1 MTTARRH
8 STATLAVFLAATLLT
23 CSWRPTEGYES
34 GAPPLSCRTM
44 IPGHGQAAQTSPA
57 PYRIVP
63 AQNFTSSRIR
73 VTLTAPKA
81 NDYFIGFLI
90 QARVPGS
97 SEDAIGSFVQVPA
110 DSQTLDCNEVPK
122 SSVTHSSNSKKK
134 SVEFDWEAPSNF
146 DGQVDFVATVVL
158 NFATYWVGITST
170 PVQVKRAADGSFADG
185 GPPSSGRSDNG
196 LEEIE
201 ANIYD
206 GCGKN
211 KNCVGAPLGC
221 IAATNCLAVVA
232 LMPSDDKYQF
242 EMLGRGSQFVAF
254 GISDDNKM
262 GGDGVVECVHQ
273 ESGRSN
279 SVSMYKS
286 WNVPNRK
293 QNQRIEDSTGV
304 ELVSAAFI
312 DGAIYCKVI
321 VDPVFKVDEK
331 TFDLDKDEYFVLLA
345 AGASLK
351 AFSVGY
357 HDVAFISSTDKRKL
371 GQLRAARVADPF
383 YNDCGQQKTCFGSP
397 DGCLSTQDCSA
408 VMAVKVEGTRY
419 LFEMKA
425 RNAAYVAVG
434 ISEDQKMGGDSV
446 MECVHEKIGTGL
458 ISSYMSW
465 NVPGQKNNKRL
476 TSQSG
481 LTLLNSTYI
490 DGTIY
495 CNVIREAVTRVEG
508 VNFDLMRNKYFL
520 LIAAGTSLKERSVGY
535 HDLAYTSTAEASTL
549 SEIKSLRTSS
559 KLLLRLHGS
568 FMIVA
573 WIGAASI
580 GIVIARYYK
589 QTWVG
594 GSCCSKDL
602 WFGWHRLLMM
612 ITWILSLAGSACIF
626 VELGEWVS
634 GPSQTHALMGVVT
647 TTLAFFQP
655 IFAAFRPHPDSSK
668 RPIFNW
674 IHWLVGNAAHIFA
687 ILTIFFAVTL
697 SKAELPAWMDWILVA
712 YVGFYVI
719 IHLILSISGCLSE
732 KSGSMRINTFPMKD
746 LHNGRNPMSYEQH
759 KDAPHSGFRKFWLFI
774 HVLFIVLITTALVLI
789 VFFAPVEN
797 KLNSIREQFS

>member
-1 MTTARRH
+1 MTTSRH
-8 STATLAVFLAATLLT
+8 AVAAFATLAIVC
-23 CSWRPTEGYES
+23 CSMLVVVRGYES
-34 GAPPLSCRTM
+34 GAPVLTCRTM
-44 IPGHGQAAQTSPA
+44 IPGHGKAAQVSAA
-57 PYRIVP
+57 PYRIVVSE
-63 AQNFTSSRIR
+63 NVTSSRVR
-73 VTLTAPKA
+73 VTLTAPRP
-81 NDYFIGFLI
+81 NDYFIGFLVE
-90 QARVPGS
+90 ARTPGTG
-97 SEDAIGSFVQVPA
+97 EDAVGSFVQVPQ
-110 DSQTLDCNEVPK
+110 DSQTLDCNEVI
-122 SSVTHSSNSKKK
+122 SSGVTHSSNTKKK
-134 SVEFDWEAPSNF
+134 SVEFDWEAPRNF
-146 DGQVDFVATVVL
+146 NGQVNFVATVL
-158 NFATYWVGITST
+158 LDYETFWVGITSN
-170 PVQVKRAADGSFADG
+170 PVQVNNAKG
-185 GPPSSGRSDNG
+185 GPSAVEPIEIGRSENG
-196 LEEIE
+196 LKEIE

-206 GCGKN
+206 GCGKT

-221 IAATNCLAVVA
+221 IQTMNCRAVVA
-232 LMPSDDKYQF
+232 LMPSNDKYQF
-242 EMLGRGSQFVAF
+242 EMMARDSQYVAF
-254 GISDDNKM
+254 GLSDDNKM
-262 GGDGVVECVHQ
+262 GGDGVVECVHE

-279 SVSMYKS
+279 SVSAYKS

-293 QNQRIEDSTGV
+293 QNRRVEDLSGV
-304 ELVSAAFI
+304 NLESASII
-312 DGAIYCKVI
+312 DGAIYCKIV
-321 VDPVFKVDEK
+321 VDPVLKIEDN
-331 TFDLDKDEYFVLLA
+331 TYDLDNNDYFVLLA

-351 AFSVGY
+351 TFSVGY
-357 HDVAFISSTDKRKL
+357 HDVAFISSPDKRKL
-371 GQLRAARVADPF
+371 GQLRAARVMDPF
-383 YNDCGQQKTCFGSP
+383 YDNCGQTKTCFGSP
-397 DGCLSTQDCSA
+397 DGCLSTQDCAA
-408 VMAVKVEGTRY
+408 VTAVKVEGTRY
-419 LFEMKA
+419 MFELKA

-434 ISEDQKMGGDSV
+434 ISDDQKMGGDSV
-446 MECVHEKIGTGL
+446 MECVHENVGTNL
-458 ISSYMSW
+458 VKAYMSW
-465 NVPGQKNNKRL
+465 NIPNQKSNKRL
-476 TSQSG
+476 TSQNG
-481 LTLLNSTYI
+481 LTLLNSSFI

-495 CNVIREAVTRVEG
+495 CNVVRDAVTKVEG
-508 VNFDLMRNKYFL
+508 VNYDLIRNKYFL

-535 HDLAYTSTAEASTL
+535 HDLAYTSTAEASAL

-580 GIVIARYYK
+580 GIVVARYYK

-612 ITWILSLAGSACIF
+612 FTWILSLSGSACIF

-634 GPSQTHALMGVVT
+634 GPSQTHALLGVVT
-647 TTLAFFQP
+647 TVLAFFQP

-687 ILTIFFAVTL
+687 ILTIFFAVSL

-774 HVLFIVLITTALVLI
+774 HVLFIVLITSVLVLI
-789 VFFAPVEN
+789 VIFAPIET
-797 KLNSIREQFS
+797 KLNSLREQFS